1 MFNLLFK
8 DAPPSTF
15 VEFWQPSIGNGA
27 RKFYPPI
34 EFPPSS
40 TTYNTTVDTY
50 FGVALRKTQG
60 SEKDDVYGTRALW
73 VDIDLLDAPQA
84 TLPPSITLHSGGG
97 WHYYWLLDCYCTS
110 NTDIEAANKLLQE
123 DVDGDHCFNCNRLL
137 RVPGTTNTKNGKIAE
152 LRRQSTAIVYKMSD
166 FSVLQKLDRKAR
178 HKIRTGDRRGYRS
191 RSERDW
197 AIVESLVQSGASN
210 TLIELLFRFQPC
222 GDKYRDVEEGGK
234 HYLDHT
240 LEKVRAKPITMII
253 RKASF
258 SEETDGYFVETSK
271 GRKQLSTFTL
281 KPKLLLVG
289 IEGENAIEDTIVCN
303 VTASDY
309 TWTDVMFPRSAF
321 NDRRSLDKLLLKTAW
336 SWFGRDDD
344 IRSLLPYLLEQLQE
358 IGLPRTASTSVLGRH
373 GKYFVT
379 SDQCLDGK
387 DVYNGTEAP
396 LVYLRTRKEAP
407 QIHYI
412 PDIPDGYRPDWG
424 CITHLNDPAVIW
436 PIIGWFTACP
446 YKPSLEELNIRY
458 PILNL
463 YGTKGSGK
471 TATLRVFQ
479 RLMGYTNTRSYNCTT
494 TTFVMLALLGGTNAV
509 PVSFSEYRHSVADR
523 ILRYILLAYDTGHD
537 PRGRSDQSTIDYPL
551 SAPFSVDGEDAIGD
565 PAAKERIVG
574 VRMSPE
580 TIAEGTPFYEAFKA
594 FEAQPVEVFA
604 QDYIQYTLTQ
614 DVRSMLECAAGGV
627 HTAFPETL
635 PDRVRNNMI
644 VVTMGIYSFCDHL
657 HIDRPDLHTV
667 LESSLKSVWSETMGR
682 GKVLADEFVETIVNE
697 VARGRA
703 QFFYHVVDN
712 VLWFQ
717 LATSHMWW
725 MKMKRGSSQTLLDRD
740 AIRDQLDERNI
751 RKGDKG
757 QYIISPKA
765 VQKTWCYGVDVKRAA
780 EAGLDIP
787 SEIDETFSIEL

>member
-1 MFNLLFK
+1 VFNLLFK

-15 VEFWQPSIGNGA
+15 VEFWQPSGGG
-27 RKFYPPI
+27 RKFYSPT

-40 TTYNTTVDTY
+40 TSYDSTIDTY
-50 FGVALRKTQG
+50 FGVALRKSAG
-60 SEKDDVYGTRALW
+60 SEKDNVFGTKALW

-84 TLPPSITLHSGGG
+84 TLPPSITVHSGGG
-97 WHYYWLLDCYCTS
+97 WHYYWLLDKYCTS
-110 NTDIEAANKLLQE
+110 NETIEAANKLLQE
-123 DVDGDHCFNCNRLL
+123 DTDGDHCFNCNRLL
-137 RVPGTTNTKNGKIAE
+137 RVPGTTNTKNGHTAE
-152 LRRQSTAIVYKMSD
+152 LRRQNSGIVYKID
-166 FSVLQKLDRKAR
+166 DIAVLRKLDRKVR

-197 AIVESLVQSGASN
+197 AIVESLVQAGASDS
-210 TLIELLFRFQPC
+210 LVELLFRFQPC

-234 HYLDHT
+234 HYLEHT
-240 LEKVRAKPITMII
+240 LEKIRDKPIAMII

-258 SEETDGYFVETSK
+258 SEEPDGYFVETSK

-289 IEGENAIEDTIVCN
+289 IEGEDTIEDTIVCD
-303 VTASDY
+303 VVASNY
-309 TWTDVMFPRSAF
+309 TWGDVMFPRSAF

-387 DVYNGTEAP
+387 DIYDGTEAP
-396 LVYLRTRKEAP
+396 LVYLKTRKEAP
-407 QIHYI
+407 QVHYVSEVQ
-412 PDIPDGYRPDWG
+412 PPDWRN
-424 CITHLNDPAVIW
+424 IIYLNDPSVIW

-446 YKPSLEELNIRY
+446 YKPILEGLNIRY

-494 TTFVMLALLGGTNAV
+494 TPFVMLALLGGTNAI
-509 PVSFSEYRHSVADR
+509 PISFSEYRHSVADR

-537 PRGRSDQSTIDYPL
+537 PRGRSDQTTIDYPL
-551 SAPFSVDGEDAIGD
+551 CAPFSVDGEDAVGD

-580 TIAEGTPFYEAFKA
+580 TIAEGTPAYKAFKP
-594 FEAQPVEVFA
+594 FEAQSVEMFA
-604 QDYIQYTLTQ
+604 QAYHQYTLTQ
-614 DVRSMLECAAGGV
+614 DVRGMLEESARGV
-627 HTAFPETL
+627 HNAFPEPL
-635 PDRVRNNMI
+635 PDRVRNNI
-644 VVTMGIYSFCDHL
+644 TVVTLGIYSFCNYL
-657 HIDRPDLHTV
+657 HFEIPDLRSV
-667 LESSLKSVWSETMGR
+667 LESALKSVWSESMGR

-703 QFFYHVVDN
+703 QFFYHVENN

-725 MKMKRGSSQTLLDRD
+725 MKIKRGSIQTLLDRD

-751 RKGDKG
+751 KKGDKG
-757 QYIISPKA
+757 QYVVSPKA
-765 VQKTWCYGVDVKRAA
+765 VQKTWCYGVDIGRAA
-780 EAGLDIP
+780 EAGLDVP
-787 SEIDETFSIEL
+787 SELDSTFTLEL